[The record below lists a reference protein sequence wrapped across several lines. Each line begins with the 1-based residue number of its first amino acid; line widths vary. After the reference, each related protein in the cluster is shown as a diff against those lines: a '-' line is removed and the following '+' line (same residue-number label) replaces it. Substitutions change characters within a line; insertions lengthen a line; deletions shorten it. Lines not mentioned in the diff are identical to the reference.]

1 MIWELLSTVH
11 SPCHYCEGLSENAD
25 FIAIILV
32 EHGHLGA
39 RLQPSHNQTKQSDI
53 KLFSIRH

>member
-1 MIWELLSTVH
+1 MIWDLLSTVH
-11 SPCHYCEGLSENAD
+11 SPCSYCIDLSDNAD
-25 FIAIILV
+25 FIAITLV

-39 RLQPSHNQTKQSDI
+39 RLQPSHNQTRQPDI